1 MQIEITPEAQDDILE
16 GMFWYESQKADLG
29 IAFFSEIERN
39 LTIISQNP
47 LAGREFSGKF
57 RRAVMKKF
65 PFCIYYLVNSEKIG
79 NRQTNTA
86 LSDITPLPIMW
97 HEQNQIR
104 HQPSGSLS
112 CKRSYPSCVLPG
124 TRG

>member
-1 MQIEITPEAQDDILE
+1 MQIAILPEAQDDILD

-47 LAGREFSGKF
+47 LAGREFNGKF

-65 PFCIYYLVNSEKIG
+65 PFCIYYLVNSEKIVFLG
-79 NRQTNTA
+79 FIHAHRDPRKISQW
-86 LSDITPLPIMW
+86 LQSRKP
-97 HEQNQIR
+97 
-104 HQPSGSLS
+104 
-112 CKRSYPSCVLPG
+112 
-124 TRG
+124 